1 MNSLRRL
8 AKNTHSR
15 CVFLLSLLDGLLA
28 CRLLEGVSGVVHTV
42 SGGCTGL
49 LCVDFLWEM

>member
-28 CRLLEGVSGVVHTV
+28 CRLLEGCCGVVHTV